1 MTWDQWDTLWTVV
14 GLLLTFDAVRDL
26 WRTRRTR

>member
-1 MTWDQWDTLWTVV
+1 MTWDRWDTLWTVV
-14 GLLLTFDAVRDL
+14 GLVLTADALRDL